1 MNQQTNSIN
10 AELISGVDEAPIE
23 TLASVPNVDNNG
35 QRQRPRQRVL
45 DGLQQQLQV
54 FGSIPGYF
62 LAIVND
68 DGGRIDECLR
78 RGYDFVRASEIEGV
92 NGNVASNNMDPGGK
106 VRFVVN
112 KSGPEPTYG
121 YLMKQLQEYRDEDL
135 ADLEARNA
143 LVDDAI
149 RQGTLNQQPGDKRY
163 VPKDVGI
170 TYNPQRPGTPQFR

>member
-1 MNQQTNSIN
+1 MNKKVN
-10 AELISGVDEAPIE
+10 ADVLSGVEDAPVETVAQVQNFDE
-23 TLASVPNVDNNG
+23 NG

-45 DGLQQQLQV
+45 DGLQQQLAV
-54 FGSIPGYF
+54 YADLPGYF

-68 DGGRIDECLR
+68 EGGRIDECLR

-92 NGNVASNNMDPGGK
+92 NGNVGSYNTDPGGK

-121 YLMKQLQEYRDEDL
+121 YLMKQLQEHRDEDL
-135 ADLEARNA
+135 ADLEKRNA

-149 RQGTLNQQPGDKRY
+149 RQGTLNQQPGDQRY
-163 VPKDVGI
+163 VPKSVGI
-170 TYNPQRPGTPQFR
+170 TYDPRRAGNPQFR